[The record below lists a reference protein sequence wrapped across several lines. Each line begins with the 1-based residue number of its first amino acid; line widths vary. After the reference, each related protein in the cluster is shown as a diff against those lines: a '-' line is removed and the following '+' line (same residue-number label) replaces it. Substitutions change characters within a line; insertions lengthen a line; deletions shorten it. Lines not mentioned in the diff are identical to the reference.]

1 MLPLTAKKYKNRNS
15 INSLQMKSGMCFWI
29 SGVFWAAAILSG
41 CEKKATEQTEFTKA
55 DSVTGT
61 YLSLQ
66 DTMLQVWNTMI
77 HDDNR
82 KILAMDHLL
91 DKLSVTNP
99 EKSEELSNYQRLDEL
114 PGMRYDQQSISDPE
128 VVTEYDF
135 ASNSLVAELIALA
148 ESQREFAYDKSL
160 QTLVDSIRSAD
171 QRVLN
176 YRAEYDQVASR
187 FNRFVEQHHDLLE
200 GLSADSFVARRP
212 LFEMAAE

>member
-1 MLPLTAKKYKNRNS
+1 MKLNR
-15 INSLQMKSGMCFWI
+15 CTWVW
-29 SGVFWAAAILSG
+29 GVFWAAAILSG

-82 KILAMDHLL
+82 KIQAMDHLI
-91 DKLSVTNP
+91 DKLSQTDP
-99 EKSEELSNYQRLDEL
+99 DKSEDLGNYQQRLDEL
-114 PGMRYDQQSISDPE
+114 QGMRYDQQSISDPE

-135 ASNSLVAELIALA
+135 ASNSLVTELIALA
-148 ESQREFAYDKSL
+148 ESQGQFAHDKSL
-160 QTLVDSIRSAD
+160 QRLVDSIRSAD

-187 FNRFVEQHHDLLE
+187 FNRFVDQHHEILE
-200 GLSADSFVARRP
+200 GLAEDSFIARRP

>member
-1 MLPLTAKKYKNRNS
+1 MTAKKYIDRRQYNCA
-15 INSLQMKSGMCFWI
+15 QMNLKMCLWVW
-29 SGVFWAAAILSG
+29 GVFWTAAILSA

-91 DKLSVTNP
+91 EKLSVTNP
-99 EKSEELSNYQRLDEL
+99 EKSEELGNYQQRLNEL
-114 PGMRYDQQSISDPE
+114 PAMRYDQQSISDPE

-135 ASNSLVAELIALA
+135 ASNSLVTELIALA
-148 ESQREFAYDKSL
+148 ESQSQFAHDKSL
-160 QTLVDSIRSAD
+160 QKLVDSIRSAD

-200 GLSADSFVARRP
+200 GLTADSFVARRP